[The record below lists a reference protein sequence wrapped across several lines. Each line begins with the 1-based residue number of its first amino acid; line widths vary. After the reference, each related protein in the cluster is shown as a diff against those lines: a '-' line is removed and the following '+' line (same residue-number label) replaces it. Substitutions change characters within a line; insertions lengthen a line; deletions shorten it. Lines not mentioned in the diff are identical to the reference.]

1 MFGFAISHIPG
12 SVRSVMQHQEQSPA
26 TSPSSK
32 SASSVDEGDSTDI
45 EEGEQASVIP
55 IESNDGLSLYERT
68 RQEKIDRNNQRLL
81 ELGLGPLVV
90 AGGKKGGG
98 QKRATTKPR
107 RSVPTVPI
115 RIQPARTRKAKYVTM
130 VSSL

>member
-1 MFGFAISHIPG
+1 
-12 SVRSVMQHQEQSPA
+12 MQHQELSPA

-32 SASSVDEGDSTDI
+32 SSSVDEGDSTDI
-45 EEGEQASVIP
+45 EEAEQPSVIAVK
-55 IESNDGLSLYERT
+55 SNDGLSAYERM

-98 QKRATTKPR
+98 QKRASTKPR
-107 RSVPTVPI
+107 TSAPTGPI
-115 RIQPARTRKAKYVTM
+115 RIQPARTRKAKCVTT
-130 VSSL
+130 VS